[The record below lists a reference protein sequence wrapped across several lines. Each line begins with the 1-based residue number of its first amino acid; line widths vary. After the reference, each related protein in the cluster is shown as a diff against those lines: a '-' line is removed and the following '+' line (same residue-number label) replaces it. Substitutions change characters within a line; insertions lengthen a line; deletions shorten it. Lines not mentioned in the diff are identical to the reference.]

1 MLAISSGLDIHK
13 RLFLFILIAHFDL
26 AGGHRLAALAPPPCC
41 SCRRST
47 PPLPT
52 VVPSATTRLPLPLS
66 IVVCAAFFM

>member
-26 AGGHRLAALAPPPCC
+26 AGGHRLAALAPP

-47 PPLPT
+47 PPLLT
-52 VVPSATTRLPLPLS
+52 VVPSATTRSPLPLS